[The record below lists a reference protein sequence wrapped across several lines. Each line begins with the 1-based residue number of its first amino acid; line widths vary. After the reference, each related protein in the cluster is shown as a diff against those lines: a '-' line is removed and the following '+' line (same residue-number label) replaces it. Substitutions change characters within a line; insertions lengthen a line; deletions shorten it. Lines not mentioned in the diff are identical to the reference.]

1 MVSYKKSASK
11 LFGVHTFTIEPDK
24 AVSDAT
30 LSGTR
35 KYTKCS
41 VISIPQPN
49 NRKPKLAIMSQKGI
63 KLLEVGPR
71 NYGKYAMLEPL
82 VGCASVSLSWCE
94 KYSQFG
100 DGNSYLDCKLCV
112 DSKNNS
118 AKITIPRIVL
128 DTETTGLDPIKD
140 EIIQLSIIDGNGET
154 LLNEYY
160 KPKKVTEWPEAQRVN
175 GISPEDVAN
184 KKHIVEDFDKIQ
196 AILDAAGEVCAFNAE
211 YDLAFLG
218 ELGFYLDESK
228 VTDTMRQYG
237 KIFYGKQFIKLTV
250 AAAECDYYYNAHDS
264 LADCKATL
272 VVQNRVDE
280 YLHVGNKNNVNEKQN
295 NNAYE
300 EEQNVNIHE
309 EELPSEHVPANQFVN
324 KGQHRAKKQ
333 TKKQAK
339 KILTSKNYNFRSFVR
354 TLITLLWT
362 VITIMCTLIT
372 LGLIVDSPK
381 DPTMLIGA
389 AFTGTVSVVCYKKVK
404 KLKQN
409 KSSEP
414 RN

>member
-35 KYTKCS
+35 RYTKCS

-63 KLLEVGPR
+63 KLLEVSPR
-71 NYGKYAMLEPL
+71 NYGKYAMLEHL

-184 KKHIVEDFDKIQ
+184 KKYIVEDFAKIQ

-295 NNAYE
+295 NVYE
-300 EEQNVNIHE
+300 EEQNVNIHK
-309 EELPSEHVPANQFVN
+309 EELPSEHIPANQFVN

-333 TKKQAK
+333 TKKV
-339 KILTSKNYNFRSFVR
+339 LTSKNYKFRGIVW
-354 TLITLLWT
+354 TLIT
-362 VITIMCTLIT
+362 V
-372 LGLIVDSPK
+372 GLIVGSPK

-389 AFTGTVSVVCYKKVK
+389 TITGLVSAIYYKKAK
-404 KLKQN
+404 KLKRN
-409 KSSEP
+409 ESSESS
-414 RN
+414 N

>member
-35 KYTKCS
+35 RYTKCS

-63 KLLEVGPR
+63 KLLEVSPI

-82 VGCASVSLSWCE
+82 VGCSSVSLSWCE

-140 EIIQLSIIDGNGET
+140 EIIQLSIIDGNGYT

-175 GISPEDVAN
+175 GISPEYVAN
-184 KKHIVEDFDKIQ
+184 KKYIVEDFAKIQ
-196 AILDAAGEVCAFNAE
+196 SILDAAGEVCAFNAE

-218 ELGFYLDESK
+218 ELGFYLDERK

-250 AAAECDYYYNAHDS
+250 AAAECGYYYNAHDS

-280 YLHVGNKNNVNEKQN
+280 YLHVGNRNNANKKRN
-295 NNAYE
+295 NNAYR
-300 EEQNVNIHE
+300 EEQNINIYKE
-309 EELPSEHVPANQFVN
+309 KLPSEYIPTNQFVS
-324 KGQHRAKKQ
+324 KGQRC

-339 KILTSKNYNFRSFVR
+339 KVLTSKKYKFRDIVR
-354 TLITLLWT
+354 TLMTLVWI
-362 VITIMCTLIT
+362 VITIMCALIT
-372 LGLIVDSPK
+372 LGLIVGSPK

-389 AFTGTVSVVCYKKVK
+389 TFTGTVTVVCYKKVK
-404 KLKQN
+404 KLKQK

>member
-24 AVSDAT
+24 AVSDAP

-35 KYTKCS
+35 RYTKCS

-49 NRKPKLAIMSQKGI
+49 NRKPKLAIMSQKGM
-63 KLLEVGPR
+63 KLLEVSPR

-82 VGCASVSLSWCE
+82 VGCSSVSLSWCE

-118 AKITIPRIVL
+118 AKTTIPRIVL

-140 EIIQLSIIDGNGET
+140 EIIQLSIIDGNGYT

-175 GISPEDVAN
+175 GISPEYVAN
-184 KKHIVEDFDKIQ
+184 KKYIVEDFAKIQ
-196 AILDAAGEVCAFNAE
+196 SILDAAGEVCAFNAE

-250 AAAECDYYYNAHDS
+250 AAAECNYYYNAHDS

-280 YLHVGNKNNVNEKQN
+280 YLHVGNRNNANKKRN
-295 NNAYE
+295 NNAYR
-300 EEQNVNIHE
+300 EEQNINIYKE
-309 EELPSEHVPANQFVN
+309 KLPSEYIPTNQFVS
-324 KGQHRAKKQ
+324 KGQRC

-339 KILTSKNYNFRSFVR
+339 KVLTSKNYKFRDIVR
-354 TLITLLWT
+354 ILMTLVWI
-362 VITIMCTLIT
+362 VITVMCTLIT
-372 LGLIVDSPK
+372 VGLIVGSPK

-389 AFTGTVSVVCYKKVK
+389 TFTGTVTVVCYKKVK
-404 KLKQN
+404 KLKQK
-409 KSSEP
+409 KSSES

>member
-41 VISIPQPN
+41 VISISQPN

-295 NNAYE
+295 NVYE
-300 EEQNVNIHE
+300 EEQNVNIHK
-309 EELPSEHVPANQFVN
+309 EELPSEHIPANQFVN

-333 TKKQAK
+333 TKKV
-339 KILTSKNYNFRSFVR
+339 LTSKNYKFRGIVW
-354 TLITLLWT
+354 TLIT
-362 VITIMCTLIT
+362 V
-372 LGLIVDSPK
+372 GLIVGSPK

-389 AFTGTVSVVCYKKVK
+389 TITGLVSAIYYKKAK
-404 KLKQN
+404 KLKRN
-409 KSSEP
+409 ESSESS
-414 RN
+414 N

>member
-35 KYTKCS
+35 RYTKCS

-63 KLLEVGPR
+63 KLLEVSPR

-82 VGCASVSLSWCE
+82 VGCSSVSLSWCE

-118 AKITIPRIVL
+118 AKITTPRIVL

-140 EIIQLSIIDGNGET
+140 EIIQLSIIDGNGYT

-175 GISPEDVAN
+175 GISPEYVAN
-184 KKHIVEDFDKIQ
+184 KKYIVEDFAKIQ
-196 AILDAAGEVCAFNAE
+196 SILDAAGEVCAFNAE

-218 ELGFYLDESK
+218 ELGFYLDERK

-250 AAAECDYYYNAHDS
+250 AAAECGYYYNAHDS

-280 YLHVGNKNNVNEKQN
+280 YLHVGNRNNANKKRN
-295 NNAYE
+295 NNAYR
-300 EEQNVNIHE
+300 EEQNINIYKE
-309 EELPSEHVPANQFVN
+309 KLPSEYIPTNQFVS
-324 KGQHRAKKQ
+324 KGQRC

-339 KILTSKNYNFRSFVR
+339 KVLTSKKYKFRDIVR
-354 TLITLLWT
+354 TLMTLVWI
-362 VITIMCTLIT
+362 VITIMCALIT
-372 LGLIVDSPK
+372 LVLIVGSPK

-389 AFTGTVSVVCYKKVK
+389 TFTGTVTVVCYKKVK
-404 KLKQN
+404 KLKQK